1 MPVRRLMQFITAAA
15 ASALVLSGCSG
26 GGGTTPVVVGEA
38 KRGGSVTVAEVNAF
52 SSFNPY
58 SADGNTD
65 INSKIG
71 SITHS
76 GFYYLDDA
84 SKVVRN
90 EKFGRFE
97 KVSDNPLKVKYT
109 VNEGVKW
116 SDGEAIDSGDLL
128 LAWAAGSGYF
138 NDADPMA
145 GTGTTYFSTASDT
158 SGLAG
163 TVLPELGEDGRSMT
177 LEYSVPYADWEVAFD
192 VGLPAHVV
200 ATKSGLNDEEDLIDL
215 IKDSPR
221 GDVEKPAPNTALKR
235 VSDFWNSGFDA
246 KSLPA
251 DPSVYLSSGPYIV
264 RDIVPESSMKLV
276 RNRDYTWGQE
286 PWLDEINV
294 RFTGALPAA
303 VDALRNGQADIIS
316 PQPSAETD
324 SLFAGLAEQGNTVD
338 RYSQSGYDHL
348 DLNFSGPFADGDV
361 RKAFLKA
368 VPRQAIVDAVVGGL
382 LPDPKPLDSHV
393 FLPGQPKYADTVKN
407 NGSGDYADVDI
418 DAAKALLDGETP
430 TVRILY
436 NRDNPNRAKAFA
448 LIRDS
453 AALAGFQ
460 VVDAGQGSADWAK
473 ALGGGSYD
481 AALLGWIG
489 TGVGVSRVPQIFR
502 TGAGSNFNGFSDGEA
517 DKAMEQLAGTTDLA
531 KQDELLAE
539 IDKQVWE
546 NAYGLPL
553 YQTVGTTAYS
563 ARVTGLKPS
572 PGPLG
577 VWWNVW
583 DWRLTKTP

>member
-200 ATKSGLNDEEDLIDL
+200 AAKSGLNDEEDLIDL

-348 DLNFSGPFADGDV
+348 DLNFSGPFADADV

-407 NGSGDYADVDI
+407 NGSGDYADVDV
-418 DAAKALLDGETP
+418 DGAKALLDGETP

>member
-1 MPVRRLMQFITAAA
+1 MPVRRLIQFITAAA
-15 ASALVLSGCSG
+15 AAALVLSGCSG
-26 GGGTTPVVVGEA
+26 SGGAAPVVVGEA

-58 SADGNTD
+58 STDGNTD

-97 KVSDNPLKVKYT
+97 KVSDDPLRVKYT

-116 SDGEAIDSGDLL
+116 SDGEAIDAGDLL
-128 LAWAAGSGYF
+128 LSWAAGSGYF
-138 NDADPMA
+138 NDADPVA

-163 TVLPELGEDGRSMT
+163 TVLPEPGEDRRSIT
-177 LEYSVPYADWEVAFD
+177 LEYTVPYADWEVAFD

-200 ATKSGLNDEEDLIDL
+200 AAKSGLNDEEDLIDL

-221 GDVEKPAPNTALKR
+221 GNVEKPALNTALKQ
-235 VSDFWNSGFDA
+235 VADFWNSGFDT
-246 KSLPA
+246 KSLPQ

-294 RFTGALPAA
+294 RFTGAVPAA

-324 SLFAGLAEQGNTVD
+324 TLLAGLAEQGNTLD

-348 DLNFSGPFADGDV
+348 DLNFSGPFADDDV

-368 VPRQAIVDAVVGGL
+368 VPRKAILEAVVGDL
-382 LPDPKPLDSHV
+382 LPDAKPLDSHV
-393 FLPGQPKYADTVKN
+393 FLPGQPKYEDAVKN
-407 NGSGDYADVDI
+407 NGSGDYAEVDVDG
-418 DAAKALLDGETP
+418 AKALLNGKTP
-430 TVRILY
+430 TIRILY

-460 VVDAGQGSADWAK
+460 VVDAGQGNADWAK
-473 ALGGGSYD
+473 ALGGGGHD

-502 TGAGSNFNGFSDGEA
+502 TGAGSNFNGFSDGDA

-539 IDKQVWE
+539 IDKHVWE
-546 NAYGLPL
+546 SAYGLPL

-563 ARVTGLKPS
+563 ARVAGVKPS

-583 DWRLTKTP
+583 DWRLA

>member
-15 ASALVLSGCSG
+15 TAALVLSGCSG
-26 GGGTTPVVVGEA
+26 GGGGGSTPVVAGEA

-90 EKFGRFE
+90 EKFGRIE
-97 KVSDNPLKVKYT
+97 KVSDDPLKVRYT

-116 SDGEAIDSGDLL
+116 SDGDPIDAGDLL
-128 LAWAAGSGYF
+128 LSWAAGSGYF
-138 NDADPMA
+138 NDADPKA
-145 GTGTTYFSTASDT
+145 GTGTTYFSAAADT

-163 TVLPELGEDGRSMT
+163 TGLPGIGEDGRSIT
-177 LEYSVPYADWEVAFD
+177 LEYAEPYADWEVAFD

-200 ATKSGLNDEEDLIDL
+200 AAKSGLNDEDDLIDL
-215 IKDSPR
+215 IKASPR
-221 GDVEKPAPNTALKR
+221 GDVGKPAVNSALKR
-235 VSDFWNSGFDA
+235 VSDFWNSGFDT
-246 KSLPA
+246 KSLPQ

-276 RNRDYTWGQE
+276 RNRDYSWGQE

-324 SLFAGLAEQGNTVD
+324 SLFAGLAGQGNTVD
-338 RYSQSGYDHL
+338 RYSQAGYDHL
-348 DLNFSGPFADGDV
+348 DLNFSGPFADEDV

-368 VPRQAIVDAVVGGL
+368 VPRQTIVDAVVGEL
-382 LPDPKPLDSHV
+382 LPEAKPLDSHV
-393 FLPGQPKYADTVKN
+393 FLPGQPKYADTAKN
-407 NGSGDYADVDI
+407 NGSGDYAEVDI
-418 DAAKALLDGETP
+418 DGAKALLKGKTP
-430 TVRILY
+430 SIRVLY

-473 ALGGGSYD
+473 ALGSGGYD
-481 AALLGWIG
+481 AALLGWLG

-502 TGAGSNFNGFSDGEA
+502 TGAGSNFNGFSDGDA
-517 DKAMEQLAGTTDLA
+517 DKVMEQLAGTTDLA

-539 IDKQVWE
+539 IDKKVWE
-546 NAYGLPL
+546 SAYGLPL
-553 YQTVGTTAYS
+553 YQTVGTTAYG
-563 ARVTGLKPS
+563 ARVTGVTPS

-583 DWRLTKTP
+583 DWRLA

>member
-1 MPVRRLMQFITAAA
+1 MPVRHLMQFIIAAA
-15 ASALVLSGCSG
+15 AAALVLSGCSG
-26 GGGTTPVVVGEA
+26 SGGTTPVVVREA

-97 KVSDNPLKVKYT
+97 KISDNPLKVRYT

-116 SDGEAIDSGDLL
+116 SDGEAIDAGDLL
-128 LAWAAGSGYF
+128 LSWVAGSGYF

-163 TVLPELGEDGRSMT
+163 TVLPELGDDGRSIT
-177 LEYSVPYADWEVAFD
+177 LEYAVPYADWEVAFD

-200 ATKSGLNDEEDLIDL
+200 AAKSGLNDEEDLVDL
-215 IKDSPR
+215 IKASPR
-221 GDVEKPAPNTALKR
+221 GDVEKPALNTVLKR
-235 VSDFWNSGFDA
+235 VGDSWNSGFDA

-286 PWLDEINV
+286 PWLDEVNV
-294 RFTGALPAA
+294 RFTGSVPAA

-348 DLNFSGPFADGDV
+348 DLNFSGPFADEDV

-393 FLPGQPKYADTVKN
+393 FLPGQPKYEDTVKN
-407 NGSGDYADVDI
+407 NGSGDYAEVDI
-418 DAAKALLDGETP
+418 DGAKALLDGETP
-430 TVRILY
+430 TIRLLY

-448 LIRDS
+448 LVRDS

-460 VVDAGQGSADWAK
+460 VVDAGQGNADWAK
-473 ALGGGSYD
+473 ALGSGSYD
-481 AALLGWIG
+481 GALLGWIG

-502 TGAGSNFNGFSDGEA
+502 TGAGSNFNGFSDGDA

-546 NAYGLPL
+546 DAYGLPL
-553 YQTVGTTAYS
+553 YRTIGTTAYS
-563 ARVTGLKPS
+563 PRVTGLKPS
-572 PGPLG
+572 TGPLG

-583 DWRLTKTP
+583 DWRLA